1 MQCSAVGCSL
11 RAHLEGVVLG
21 NAVASLSNGARWS
34 RVQLKLWLH
43 HVLDCRGQC
52 MGAPHGCVL
61 VVAKVARWCGG
72 KLALMAQPGMLLLLT
87 MYGCPDVSSLLLPA
101 ACGS

>member
-1 MQCSAVGCSL
+1 MAGPGHDQPVMG
-11 RAHLEGVVLG
+11 LG
-21 NAVASLSNGARWS
+21 KWAAGF
-34 RVQLKLWLH
+34 
-43 HVLDCRGQC
+43 RGQC

-61 VVAKVARWCGG
+61 VVAKVAHWCGG

>member
-1 MQCSAVGCSL
+1 
-11 RAHLEGVVLG
+11 
-21 NAVASLSNGARWS
+21 
-34 RVQLKLWLH
+34 
-43 HVLDCRGQC
+43 

-61 VVAKVARWCGG
+61 VVAKVAHWCGG

-87 MYGCPDVSSLLLPA
+87 MYGCPDVSSLLLPV